1 MEQVYTICLELVRHS
16 IFLDKSFTVHLTW
29 LPFLY
34 FIRFYFGNRLS
45 NMPRSYGRIFQK
57 SGSVENEKLS
67 NFIFNNNNSNDINNV
82 DRYHIPNILPID
94 QSF

>member
-1 MEQVYTICLELVRHS
+1 MEQVYAICLEHTCHS

-34 FIRFYFGNRLS
+34 FIHFDFRNRLS

-67 NFIFNNNNSNDINNV
+67 NFIFNNNNNINSYNNGNDIN
-82 DRYHIPNILPID
+82 D
-94 QSF
+94 